1 MENEN
6 VWSRLREVLSNVD
19 LKTYLYAIGA
29 IAVIIAILINVTGPS
44 KYGSVKKDGK
54 FYLNIEQIAS
64 DYGLDLSESAN
75 ESVDYVNNTDHNLT
89 QDLANSLILT
99 GIFLDQNGMT
109 DKNAKGEILAN
120 IVKEYQKQAKGK
132 IYTNNDLNVIRN
144 TDKTALQDYY
154 NNIDSTVQKYFNNM
168 KNINEISTS
177 NYYTENESNINEEK
191 VVNMRG
197 AISANLLKMVD
208 INISFINE
216 LVSIPATNE
225 GAVYQL
231 QLINLISEQNAF
243 LKSLAY
249 IDTDPAKYVMLDGDN
264 FNMKFSSDMTSILN
278 TFGDYFRK
286 NNAITD

>member
-1 MENEN
+1 M
-6 VWSRLREVLSNVD
+6 
-19 LKTYLYAIGA
+19 
-29 IAVIIAILINVTGPS
+29 IIAILINVTGPS